1 MYNETSCLLSTATWN
16 KSSFN
21 NDTETTGLTIYVFTP
36 APYAA
41 KHILCF
47 LLAFLGGTGFVGCC
61 LIFYFLWKKPK
72 TNALQAHSFAKNLT
86 MYVRSLCLSD
96 LLSCAVSL
104 PLVCLQMSL
113 DVFQSGW
120 VCKIVRY
127 LNFVFPV
134 ITINNLVVISLE
146 KYLSTRPIP
155 RTFRVSTVRKMI
167 IAAWLLGILVML
179 FPSATYDGIRVDL
192 NDTHYTVICR
202 YVEFFYPFKITLI
215 LFPIQFV
222 FPTVF
227 IIYVNVSLI
236 RTVWIKRKRQLS
248 CNMNNAFKAHLRA
261 TRIKGISLLIA
272 LTFAFIFPFSLFIV
286 NTAYTQIAKP
296 QRDFST
302 DYMIR
307 YGTGSIA
314 FLNPL
319 LNFIIYF
326 AQMKD
331 FREFLR
337 KRFYRKRNKVENQ
350 PKDLT
355 GKRMANNIALKPTKP
370 NSWRLQWHGTRK
382 SKHVNC
388 SYVFNV
394 ICTAKEPK

>member
-1 MYNETSCLLSTATWN
+1 MDNNQTSRFLNSVTWN
-16 KSSFN
+16 KSSAFN
-21 NDTETTGLTIYVFTP
+21 NDTGTNDSSIYVFTP

-41 KHILCF
+41 KQVLCF
-47 LLAFLGGTGFVGCC
+47 LLACFGGIGFVGCC
-61 LIFYFLWKKPK
+61 LILHFLRKKPRK
-72 TNALQAHSFAKNLT
+72 NSLQAHSFAKNLNT
-86 MYVRSLCLSD
+86 YVRSLCLSD
-96 LLSCAVSL
+96 LLSCAVSM
-104 PLVCLQMSL
+104 PLVCLQVSL

-179 FPSATYDGIRVDL
+179 FPSATYDGIRVNL
-192 NDTHYTVICR
+192 NDTRYTVICR
-202 YVEFFYPFKITLI
+202 NVELFYPFKLTLI

-236 RTVWIKRKRQLS
+236 RTVWVKRKRQIS

-261 TRIKGISLLIA
+261 TRIKGISLLVA
-272 LTFAFIFPFSLFIV
+272 LTFAFIFPFSLFVV
-286 NTAYTQIAKP
+286 NIAYTQIAKP

-302 DYMIR
+302 DYMVR
-307 YGTGSIA
+307 YSSGSIGY
-314 FLNPL
+314 LNPV
-319 LNFIIYF
+319 LNVIIYF

-331 FREFLR
+331 FREFLK
-337 KRFYRKRNKVENQ
+337 KRFSRRTKREYQ

-355 GKRMANNIALKPTKP
+355 GEYKANRLALKP
-370 NSWRLQWHGTRK
+370 RLNTPLIQ
-382 SKHVNC
+382 N
-388 SYVFNV
+388 NNN
-394 ICTAKEPK
+394 AP

>member
-1 MYNETSCLLSTATWN
+1 MGWREDMDNNQTSRFLNSVTWN
-16 KSSFN
+16 KSSAFN
-21 NDTETTGLTIYVFTP
+21 NDTGTNDSSIYVFTP

-41 KHILCF
+41 KQVLCF
-47 LLAFLGGTGFVGCC
+47 LLACFGGIGFVGCC
-61 LIFYFLWKKPK
+61 LILHFLRKKPRK
-72 TNALQAHSFAKNLT
+72 NSLQAHSFAKNLNT
-86 MYVRSLCLSD
+86 YVRSLCLSD
-96 LLSCAVSL
+96 LLSCAVSM
-104 PLVCLQMSL
+104 PLVCLQVSL

-179 FPSATYDGIRVDL
+179 FPAATYDGIRVNL

-202 YVEFFYPFKITLI
+202 NVELFYPFKLTLI

-236 RTVWIKRKRQLS
+236 RTVWVKRKRQIS

-261 TRIKGISLLIA
+261 TRIKGISLLVA
-272 LTFAFIFPFSLFIV
+272 LTFAFIFPFSLFVV
-286 NTAYTQIAKP
+286 NIAYTQIAKP

-307 YGTGSIA
+307 YGSGSIGY
-314 FLNPL
+314 LNPV
-319 LNFIIYF
+319 LNVIIYF

-331 FREFLR
+331 FREFLK
-337 KRFYRKRNKVENQ
+337 KRFSRKTKREYQ

-355 GKRMANNIALKPTKP
+355 GEYKANHIALKP
-370 NSWRLQWHGTRK
+370 RLDTPLIQNNNNT
-382 SKHVNC
+382 
-388 SYVFNV
+388 
-394 ICTAKEPK
+394 P

>member
-1 MYNETSCLLSTATWN
+1 MNNETSWLFTTTTWN

-21 NDTETTGLTIYVFTP
+21 NDTETTGSTTVYVFAP
-36 APYAA
+36 APYTA
-41 KHILCF
+41 KHVLCF

-61 LIFYFLWKKPK
+61 FIFHFLWKKPK
-72 TNALQAHSFAKNLT
+72 TNPLQAHSFAKNLT
-86 MYVRSLCLSD
+86 MYVRSLCVSD

-104 PLVCLQMSL
+104 PLVCLQMWF
-113 DVFQSGW
+113 DVFQRGW
-120 VCKIVRY
+120 ACKLVRY

-155 RTFRVSTVRKMI
+155 RTFRASTVRKMI
-167 IAAWLLGILVML
+167 IGAWLLGILVTL
-179 FPSATYDGIRVDL
+179 FPAAPYDGIRVDL

-202 YVEFFYPFKITLI
+202 NVELFYPFKITLI
-215 LFPIQFV
+215 LFPVQFLL
-222 FPTVF
+222 PTVF

-236 RTVWIKRKRQLS
+236 RTVWVKRKRQLS

-272 LTFAFIFPFSLFIV
+272 LTFAFIFPYSLFIV
-286 NTAYTQIAKP
+286 NAAYTQIAKP

-302 DYMIR
+302 GYMIR
-307 YGTGSIA
+307 YGSGSIA

-319 LNFIIYF
+319 FNFIIYF
-326 AQMKD
+326 AQIKD

-337 KRFYRKRNKVENQ
+337 KRFFRKRNKIENQ
-350 PKDLT
+350 SKDLT
-355 GKRMANNIALKPTKP
+355 GERMANNIALKPTNP
-370 NSWRLQWHGTRK
+370 NS
-382 SKHVNC
+382 
-388 SYVFNV
+388 
-394 ICTAKEPK
+394 

>member
-1 MYNETSCLLSTATWN
+1 MDNNQTSRFLNSVTWN
-16 KSSFN
+16 KSSAFN
-21 NDTETTGLTIYVFTP
+21 NDTGTNDSAIYVFTP

-41 KHILCF
+41 KQVLCF
-47 LLAFLGGTGFVGCC
+47 LLACFGGIGFVGCC
-61 LIFYFLWKKPK
+61 LILHFLRKKPRK
-72 TNALQAHSFAKNLT
+72 NSLQAHSFAKNLNT
-86 MYVRSLCLSD
+86 YVRSLCLSD
-96 LLSCAVSL
+96 LLSCAVSM
-104 PLVCLQMSL
+104 PLVCLQVSL

-127 LNFVFPV
+127 VNFVFPV

-155 RTFRVSTVRKMI
+155 RTFRASTVRKMI

-179 FPSATYDGIRVDL
+179 FPSATYDGIRVNL
-192 NDTHYTVICR
+192 NDTRYTVICR
-202 YVEFFYPFKITLI
+202 NVELFYPFKLTLI

-236 RTVWIKRKRQLS
+236 RTVWVKRKRQIS

-261 TRIKGISLLIA
+261 TRIKGICLLVA
-272 LTFAFIFPFSLFIV
+272 LTFAFIFPFSLFVV
-286 NTAYTQIAKP
+286 NIAYTQIAKP

-307 YGTGSIA
+307 YGSGSIGY
-314 FLNPL
+314 LNPV
-319 LNFIIYF
+319 LNVIIYF

-331 FREFLR
+331 FREFLK
-337 KRFYRKRNKVENQ
+337 KRFSRKTKREYQ

-355 GKRMANNIALKPTKP
+355 GEYKANHIALKP
-370 NSWRLQWHGTRK
+370 RLDTPLIQ
-382 SKHVNC
+382 N
-388 SYVFNV
+388 NNN
-394 ICTAKEPK
+394 AP

>member
-1 MYNETSCLLSTATWN
+1 MDNNQTSRFLNSVTWN
-16 KSSFN
+16 KSSAFN
-21 NDTETTGLTIYVFTP
+21 NDTGTNDSSIYVFTP

-41 KHILCF
+41 KQVLCF
-47 LLAFLGGTGFVGCC
+47 LLACFGGIGFVGCC
-61 LIFYFLWKKPK
+61 LILHFLRKKPRK
-72 TNALQAHSFAKNLT
+72 NSLQAHSFAKNLNT
-86 MYVRSLCLSD
+86 YVRSLCLSD
-96 LLSCAVSL
+96 LLSCAVSM
-104 PLVCLQMSL
+104 PLVCLQVSL

-134 ITINNLVVISLE
+134 ITINILVVISLE

-155 RTFRVSTVRKMI
+155 RTFRASTVRKMI

-179 FPSATYDGIRVDL
+179 FPSATYDGIRVNL

-202 YVEFFYPFKITLI
+202 NVELFYPFKLTLI

-236 RTVWIKRKRQLS
+236 RTVWVKRKRQIS
-248 CNMNNAFKAHLRA
+248 CNMNNAFKAHLRV
-261 TRIKGISLLIA
+261 TRIKGISLLVA
-272 LTFAFIFPFSLFIV
+272 LTFAFIFPFSLFVV
-286 NTAYTQIAKP
+286 NIAYTQIAKP

-307 YGTGSIA
+307 YGSGSIGY
-314 FLNPL
+314 LNPV
-319 LNFIIYF
+319 LNVIIYF

-331 FREFLR
+331 FREFLK
-337 KRFYRKRNKVENQ
+337 KRFSRKTKREYQ

-355 GKRMANNIALKPTKP
+355 GEYKANHIALKP
-370 NSWRLQWHGTRK
+370 RLDTPLIQNNNNT
-382 SKHVNC
+382 
-388 SYVFNV
+388 
-394 ICTAKEPK
+394 P

>member
-1 MYNETSCLLSTATWN
+1 MDNNQTSRFLNSVTWN
-16 KSSFN
+16 KSSAFN
-21 NDTETTGLTIYVFTP
+21 NDTGTNDSSIYVFTP

-41 KHILCF
+41 KQVLCF
-47 LLAFLGGTGFVGCC
+47 LLACFGGIGFVGCC
-61 LIFYFLWKKPK
+61 LILHFLRKKPRK
-72 TNALQAHSFAKNLT
+72 NSLQAHSFAKNLNT
-86 MYVRSLCLSD
+86 YVRSLCLSD
-96 LLSCAVSL
+96 LLSCAVSM
-104 PLVCLQMSL
+104 PLVCLQVSL

-134 ITINNLVVISLE
+134 ITINILVVISLE

-155 RTFRVSTVRKMI
+155 RTFRASTVRKMI
-167 IAAWLLGILVML
+167 IAAWLLGILVMV
-179 FPSATYDGIRVDL
+179 FPSATYDGIRVNL

-202 YVEFFYPFKITLI
+202 NVELFYPFKLTLI

-236 RTVWIKRKRQLS
+236 RTVWVKRKRQIS

-261 TRIKGISLLIA
+261 TRIKGISLLVA
-272 LTFAFIFPFSLFIV
+272 LTFAFIFPFSLFVV
-286 NTAYTQIAKP
+286 NIAYTQIAKP

-307 YGTGSIA
+307 YGSGSIGY
-314 FLNPL
+314 LNPV
-319 LNFIIYF
+319 LNVIIYF

-331 FREFLR
+331 FREFLK
-337 KRFYRKRNKVENQ
+337 KRFSRKTKREYQ

-355 GKRMANNIALKPTKP
+355 GEYKANHIALKP
-370 NSWRLQWHGTRK
+370 RLDTPLIQNNNNT
-382 SKHVNC
+382 
-388 SYVFNV
+388 
-394 ICTAKEPK
+394 P

>member
-1 MYNETSCLLSTATWN
+1 MDNNQTSRFLNSVTWN
-16 KSSFN
+16 KSSAFN
-21 NDTETTGLTIYVFTP
+21 NDTGTNDSSIYVFTP

-41 KHILCF
+41 KQVLCF
-47 LLAFLGGTGFVGCC
+47 LLACFGGIGFVGCC
-61 LIFYFLWKKPK
+61 LILHFLRKKPRK
-72 TNALQAHSFAKNLT
+72 NSLQAHSFAKNLNT
-86 MYVRSLCLSD
+86 YVRSLCLSD
-96 LLSCAVSL
+96 LLSCAVSM
-104 PLVCLQMSL
+104 PLVCLQVSL

-134 ITINNLVVISLE
+134 ITINILVVISLE

-155 RTFRVSTVRKMI
+155 RTFRASTVRKMI

-179 FPSATYDGIRVDL
+179 FPSATYDGIRVNL

-202 YVEFFYPFKITLI
+202 NVELFYPFKLTLI

-236 RTVWIKRKRQLS
+236 RTVWVKRKRQIS
-248 CNMNNAFKAHLRA
+248 CNMNNAFKAHLRV
-261 TRIKGISLLIA
+261 TRIKGISLLVA
-272 LTFAFIFPFSLFIV
+272 LTFAFIFPFSLFVV
-286 NTAYTQIAKP
+286 NIAYTQIAKP

-307 YGTGSIA
+307 YSSGSIGY
-314 FLNPL
+314 LNPV
-319 LNFIIYF
+319 LNVIIYF

-331 FREFLR
+331 FREFLK
-337 KRFYRKRNKVENQ
+337 KRFSRKTKREYQ

-355 GKRMANNIALKPTKP
+355 GEYKANHIALKP
-370 NSWRLQWHGTRK
+370 RLDTPLIQNNNNT
-382 SKHVNC
+382 
-388 SYVFNV
+388 
-394 ICTAKEPK
+394 P

>member
-1 MYNETSCLLSTATWN
+1 MIQEQLTPLPSTSLRLLRTRQN
-16 KSSFN
+16 KSS
-21 NDTETTGLTIYVFTP
+21 P
-36 APYAA
+36 SS
-41 KHILCF
+41 CF
-47 LLAFLGGTGFVGCC
+47 FFGGIGFVGCC
-61 LIFYFLWKKPK
+61 LISYFLWKKPRK
-72 TNALQAHSFAKNLT
+72 NPIQAYSFAQNLT

-120 VCKIVRY
+120 ACKIVRY
-127 LNFVFPV
+127 INFVFPA

-146 KYLSTRPIP
+146 KYLSTRPMP
-155 RTFRVSTVRKMI
+155 QTFRVSTVRKMI
-167 IAAWLLGILVML
+167 ISAWLLGILVML
-179 FPSATYDGIRVDL
+179 FPAATYDGVRVDL
-192 NDTHYTVICR
+192 NETHYTVICR
-202 YVEFFYPFKITLI
+202 NVELFYPFKLTLI

-222 FPTVF
+222 LPTLF

-236 RTVWIKRKRQLS
+236 RTVWIKRKRQI
-248 CNMNNAFKAHLRA
+248 CYRMNNVFKVHLRA
-261 TRIKGISLLIA
+261 TRITGISLLIA
-272 LTFAFIFPFSLFIV
+272 LTFAYIFPFSLFIV

-314 FLNPL
+314 YLNPL

-331 FREFLR
+331 FSEFL
-337 KRFYRKRNKVENQ
+337 KRRFSRHNENGHRPKHGEHVEN
-350 PKDLT
+350 KSN
-355 GKRMANNIALKPTKP
+355 MADSSLIQLGLLKSRTCAGRDVAPLKP
-370 NSWRLQWHGTRK
+370 RLDT
-382 SKHVNC
+382 
-388 SYVFNV
+388 
-394 ICTAKEPK
+394 PKQ

>member
-1 MYNETSCLLSTATWN
+1 MDNNQTSGFLNTVVWN
-16 KSSFN
+16 KSSAFN
-21 NDTETTGLTIYVFTP
+21 NDTGTNDSAIYVFTP
-36 APYAA
+36 ALYAA
-41 KHILCF
+41 KQVLCF
-47 LLAFLGGTGFVGCC
+47 LLACFGGIGFVGCC
-61 LIFYFLWKKPK
+61 LILYFLRKKPRK
-72 TNALQAHSFAKNLT
+72 NPLQANSFAKNLNT
-86 MYVRSLCLSD
+86 YVRSLCLSD
-96 LLSCAVSL
+96 LLSCAVSM

-134 ITINNLVVISLE
+134 ITINILVVISLE

-236 RTVWIKRKRQLS
+236 RTVWVKRKRQLS

-272 LTFAFIFPFSLFIV
+272 LTFAFIFPFSLFVV
-286 NTAYTQIAKP
+286 NAAYTQIAKP

-307 YGTGSIA
+307 YGTGSIGY
-314 FLNPL
+314 LNPV
-319 LNFIIYF
+319 LNVIIYF

-331 FREFLR
+331 FREFLK
-337 KRFYRKRNKVENQ
+337 KRFSRRTKREYQ

-355 GKRMANNIALKPTKP
+355 GEYKANRLALKP
-370 NSWRLQWHGTRK
+370 RLDTPLIQ
-382 SKHVNC
+382 N
-388 SYVFNV
+388 NNN
-394 ICTAKEPK
+394 AP

>member
-1 MYNETSCLLSTATWN
+1 MDNNQTSRFLNSVTWN
-16 KSSFN
+16 KSSAFN
-21 NDTETTGLTIYVFTP
+21 NDTGTNDSSIYVFTP

-41 KHILCF
+41 KQVLCF
-47 LLAFLGGTGFVGCC
+47 LLACFGGIGFVGCC
-61 LIFYFLWKKPK
+61 LILHFLRKKPRK
-72 TNALQAHSFAKNLT
+72 NSLQAHSFAKNLNT
-86 MYVRSLCLSD
+86 YVRSLCLSD
-96 LLSCAVSL
+96 LLSCAVSM
-104 PLVCLQMSL
+104 PLVCLQVSL

-167 IAAWLLGILVML
+167 IAAWLLGILVMV
-179 FPSATYDGIRVDL
+179 FPSATYDGIRVNL

-202 YVEFFYPFKITLI
+202 NVELFYPFKLTLI

-236 RTVWIKRKRQLS
+236 RTVWVKRKRQIS
-248 CNMNNAFKAHLRA
+248 CNMNNAFKAHLRV
-261 TRIKGISLLIA
+261 TRIKGISLLVA
-272 LTFAFIFPFSLFIV
+272 LTFAFIFPFSLFVV
-286 NTAYTQIAKP
+286 NIAYTQIAKP

-307 YGTGSIA
+307 YSSGSIGY
-314 FLNPL
+314 LNPV
-319 LNFIIYF
+319 LNVIIYF

-331 FREFLR
+331 FREFLK
-337 KRFYRKRNKVENQ
+337 KRFSRKTKREYQ

-355 GKRMANNIALKPTKP
+355 GEYKANHIALKP
-370 NSWRLQWHGTRK
+370 RLDTPLIQNNNNT
-382 SKHVNC
+382 
-388 SYVFNV
+388 
-394 ICTAKEPK
+394 P

>member
-1 MYNETSCLLSTATWN
+1 MDNNQTSGFLNTVVWN
-16 KSSFN
+16 KSSAFN
-21 NDTETTGLTIYVFTP
+21 NDTGTSDSAIYVFTP
-36 APYAA
+36 ALYAA
-41 KHILCF
+41 KQVLCF
-47 LLAFLGGTGFVGCC
+47 LLACFGGIGFVGCC
-61 LIFYFLWKKPK
+61 LILYFLRKKPRK
-72 TNALQAHSFAKNLT
+72 NPLQANSFAKNLNT
-86 MYVRSLCLSD
+86 YVRSLCLSD
-96 LLSCAVSL
+96 LLSCAVSM

-179 FPSATYDGIRVDL
+179 FPAATYDGIRVNL

-202 YVEFFYPFKITLI
+202 NVELFYPFKLTLI
-215 LFPIQFV
+215 LFTIQFV

-236 RTVWIKRKRQLS
+236 RTVWVKRKRQIS

-261 TRIKGISLLIA
+261 TRIKGISLLVA
-272 LTFAFIFPFSLFIV
+272 LTFAFIFPFSLFVV
-286 NTAYTQIAKP
+286 NIAYTQIAKP

-307 YGTGSIA
+307 YGTGSIGY
-314 FLNPL
+314 LNPV
-319 LNFIIYF
+319 LNVIIYF

-331 FREFLR
+331 FREFLK
-337 KRFYRKRNKVENQ
+337 KRF
-350 PKDLT
+350 
-355 GKRMANNIALKPTKP
+355 
-370 NSWRLQWHGTRK
+370 S
-382 SKHVNC
+382 
-388 SYVFNV
+388 
-394 ICTAKEPK
+394 

>member
-1 MYNETSCLLSTATWN
+1 MWE
-16 KSSFN
+16 
-21 NDTETTGLTIYVFTP
+21 V
-36 APYAA
+36 
-41 KHILCF
+41 
-47 LLAFLGGTGFVGCC
+47 
-61 LIFYFLWKKPK
+61 
-72 TNALQAHSFAKNLT
+72 
-86 MYVRSLCLSD
+86 CLSD
-96 LLSCAVSL
+96 LLSCAVSM

-134 ITINNLVVISLE
+134 ITMNILVVISLE

-179 FPSATYDGIRVDL
+179 FPAATYDGIRVNL

-202 YVEFFYPFKITLI
+202 NVELFYPFKLTLI

-236 RTVWIKRKRQLS
+236 RTVWVKRKRQIS

-261 TRIKGISLLIA
+261 TRIKGISLLVA
-272 LTFAFIFPFSLFIV
+272 LTFAFIFPFSLFVV
-286 NTAYTQIAKP
+286 NIAYTQIAKP

-307 YGTGSIA
+307 YGSGSIGY
-314 FLNPL
+314 LNPV
-319 LNFIIYF
+319 LNIIIYF

-331 FREFLR
+331 FREFLK
-337 KRFYRKRNKVENQ
+337 KRFSRKTKREYQ

-355 GKRMANNIALKPTKP
+355 GEYKANHIALKP
-370 NSWRLQWHGTRK
+370 RLDTPLIQ
-382 SKHVNC
+382 N
-388 SYVFNV
+388 NNN
-394 ICTAKEPK
+394 AP

>member
-1 MYNETSCLLSTATWN
+1 MDNNQTSRFLNTMTWN
-16 KSSFN
+16 KSFAFN
-21 NDTETTGLTIYVFTP
+21 NDTETNDSAIYVFTP
-36 APYAA
+36 TPYAA
-41 KHILCF
+41 KRVLCF
-47 LLAFLGGTGFVGCC
+47 LLACFGGIGFVGCC
-61 LIFYFLWKKPK
+61 LILSFLRKKPRK
-72 TNALQAHSFAKNLT
+72 NPLQANSFAKNLNT
-86 MYVRSLCLSD
+86 YVRSLCLSD
-96 LLSCAVSL
+96 LLSCAVSM

-120 VCKIVRY
+120 ACKIVRY

-167 IAAWLLGILVML
+167 IGAWLLGILVML
-179 FPSATYDGIRVDL
+179 FPAAAYDGIRVDL

-202 YVEFFYPFKITLI
+202 NVELFYPFKLTLI
-215 LFPIQFV
+215 LFPIQFLL
-222 FPTVF
+222 PTVF

-236 RTVWIKRKRQLS
+236 RTVWVKRKRQIS

-261 TRIKGISLLIA
+261 TRIKGISLLVA
-272 LTFAFIFPFSLFIV
+272 LTFAFIFPFSLFVV
-286 NTAYTQIAKP
+286 NIAYTQIAKP

-307 YGTGSIA
+307 YGSGSIGY
-314 FLNPL
+314 LNPV
-319 LNFIIYF
+319 LNVIIYF

-331 FREFLR
+331 FREFLK
-337 KRFYRKRNKVENQ
+337 KRFSRNTKREYQ

-355 GKRMANNIALKPTKP
+355 GEYKANHIALKPRVDTP
-370 NSWRLQWHGTRK
+370 LIQN
-382 SKHVNC
+382 N
-388 SYVFNV
+388 NN
-394 ICTAKEPK
+394 AP

>member
-1 MYNETSCLLSTATWN
+1 MDNNQTSRFLNTVTWN
-16 KSSFN
+16 KSLAFN
-21 NDTETTGLTIYVFTP
+21 NDTGTNDSTIYVFTP
-36 APYAA
+36 TPYAA
-41 KHILCF
+41 KQVLCF
-47 LLAFLGGTGFVGCC
+47 LLACFGGIGFVGCC
-61 LIFYFLWKKPK
+61 LILYFLMKKPRK
-72 TNALQAHSFAKNLT
+72 NPLQANSFAKNLNT
-86 MYVRSLCLSD
+86 YVRSLCLSD
-96 LLSCAVSL
+96 LLSCSVSL

-155 RTFRVSTVRKMI
+155 RTFRASTVRKMI

-179 FPSATYDGIRVDL
+179 FPAATYDGIRVNL

-202 YVEFFYPFKITLI
+202 NVELFYPFKLTLI

-236 RTVWIKRKRQLS
+236 RTVWIKRKRQIS

-272 LTFAFIFPFSLFIV
+272 LTFAFIFPFSLFVV
-286 NTAYTQIAKP
+286 NIAYTQIAKP

-307 YGTGSIA
+307 YGSGSIGY
-314 FLNPL
+314 LNPV
-319 LNFIIYF
+319 LNVITYF

-331 FREFLR
+331 FREFLK
-337 KRFYRKRNKVENQ
+337 KRFSRKTKREYQ

-355 GKRMANNIALKPTKP
+355 GEYKANHIALKP
-370 NSWRLQWHGTRK
+370 RLDTPLIQ
-382 SKHVNC
+382 N
-388 SYVFNV
+388 NNN
-394 ICTAKEPK
+394 AP

>member
-1 MYNETSCLLSTATWN
+1 MDNNQTSGFLNTVAWN
-16 KSSFN
+16 KSSAFN
-21 NDTETTGLTIYVFTP
+21 NDTGTNDSAIYVFTP
-36 APYAA
+36 ALYAA
-41 KHILCF
+41 KQVLCF
-47 LLAFLGGTGFVGCC
+47 LLACFGGIGFVGCC
-61 LIFYFLWKKPK
+61 LILYFLQKKPRK
-72 TNALQAHSFAKNLT
+72 NPLQANSFAKNLNT
-86 MYVRSLCLSD
+86 YVRSLCLSD
-96 LLSCAVSL
+96 LLSCAVSM

-155 RTFRVSTVRKMI
+155 RTFRASTVRKMI

-179 FPSATYDGIRVDL
+179 FPAATYDGIRVNL

-202 YVEFFYPFKITLI
+202 NVELFYPFKLTLI

-227 IIYVNVSLI
+227 ITYVNVSLI
-236 RTVWIKRKRQLS
+236 RTVWVKRKRQIS

-261 TRIKGISLLIA
+261 TRIKGISLLVA
-272 LTFAFIFPFSLFIV
+272 LTFAFIFPFSLFVV
-286 NTAYTQIAKP
+286 NIAYTQIAKP

-307 YGTGSIA
+307 YGSGSIGY
-314 FLNPL
+314 LNPV
-319 LNFIIYF
+319 LNVIIYF

-331 FREFLR
+331 FREFLK
-337 KRFYRKRNKVENQ
+337 KRFSRRTKREYQ

-355 GKRMANNIALKPTKP
+355 GEYKANRLALKP
-370 NSWRLQWHGTRK
+370 RLNTPLIQ
-382 SKHVNC
+382 N
-388 SYVFNV
+388 NNN
-394 ICTAKEPK
+394 AP

>member
-1 MYNETSCLLSTATWN
+1 MDNNQTSGFLNTVVWN
-16 KSSFN
+16 KSSAFN
-21 NDTETTGLTIYVFTP
+21 NDTGTNDSAIYVFTP
-36 APYAA
+36 ALYAA
-41 KHILCF
+41 KQVLCF
-47 LLAFLGGTGFVGCC
+47 LLACFGGIGFVGCC
-61 LIFYFLWKKPK
+61 LILYFLRKKPR
-72 TNALQAHSFAKNLT
+72 TNPLQANSFAKNLNT
-86 MYVRSLCLSD
+86 YVRSLCLSD
-96 LLSCAVSL
+96 LLSCAVSM

-179 FPSATYDGIRVDL
+179 FPAATYDGIRVNL

-202 YVEFFYPFKITLI
+202 NVELFYPFKLTLI

-236 RTVWIKRKRQLS
+236 RTVWVKRKRQIS

-261 TRIKGISLLIA
+261 TRIKGISLLVA
-272 LTFAFIFPFSLFIV
+272 LTFAFIFPFSLFVV
-286 NTAYTQIAKP
+286 NAAYTQIAKP

-307 YGTGSIA
+307 YGSGSIGY
-314 FLNPL
+314 LNPV
-319 LNFIIYF
+319 LNIIIYF

-331 FREFLR
+331 FREFLK
-337 KRFYRKRNKVENQ
+337 KRFSRRTKREYQ

-355 GKRMANNIALKPTKP
+355 GEYKANRLTLKP
-370 NSWRLQWHGTRK
+370 RLDTPLIQ
-382 SKHVNC
+382 N
-388 SYVFNV
+388 NNN
-394 ICTAKEPK
+394 AP

>member
-1 MYNETSCLLSTATWN
+1 MDNNQTSGFLNTVAWN
-16 KSSFN
+16 KSSAFN
-21 NDTETTGLTIYVFTP
+21 NDTVTNDSAIYVFTP
-36 APYAA
+36 ALYAA
-41 KHILCF
+41 KQVLCF
-47 LLAFLGGTGFVGCC
+47 LLACFGGIGFVGCC
-61 LIFYFLWKKPK
+61 LILYCLRKKPRK
-72 TNALQAHSFAKNLT
+72 NPLQANSFAKNLNT
-86 MYVRSLCLSD
+86 YVRSLCLSD
-96 LLSCAVSL
+96 LLSCAVSM

-134 ITINNLVVISLE
+134 ITMNILVVISLE

-236 RTVWIKRKRQLS
+236 RTVWVKRKRQLS

-272 LTFAFIFPFSLFIV
+272 LTFAFIFPFSLFVV
-286 NTAYTQIAKP
+286 NAAYTQIAKP

-307 YGTGSIA
+307 YGTGSIGY
-314 FLNPL
+314 LNPV
-319 LNFIIYF
+319 LNVIIYF

-331 FREFLR
+331 FREFLK
-337 KRFYRKRNKVENQ
+337 KRFSRRTKREYQ

-355 GKRMANNIALKPTKP
+355 GEYKANRLALKP
-370 NSWRLQWHGTRK
+370 RLDTPLIQ
-382 SKHVNC
+382 N
-388 SYVFNV
+388 NNN
-394 ICTAKEPK
+394 AP